1 MEEGRRS
8 GDAVLSYPCGNIIR
22 GTGIAPPS
30 PRRADAAADAAA
42 DGADFVR
49 RPRKF

>member
-8 GDAVLSYPCGNIIR
+8 GDAALSYPCGKIIR
-22 GTGIAPPS
+22 GTGI
-30 PRRADAAADAAA
+30 ADAAA